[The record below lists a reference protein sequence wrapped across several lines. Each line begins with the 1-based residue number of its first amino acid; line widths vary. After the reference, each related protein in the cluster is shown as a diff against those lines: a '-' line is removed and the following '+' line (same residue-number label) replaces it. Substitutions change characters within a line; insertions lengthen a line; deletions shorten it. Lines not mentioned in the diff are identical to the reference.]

1 MKIINYFLPVTAGL
15 LIATTGIA
23 FAQQGAPGGNPAQAQ
38 MAAQMAAQEK
48 ELGITPQQKAKLTAI
63 SGKYRPK
70 LVSLNNKYD
79 PQFRALQVKMQ
90 ELQKKAYAEA
100 KPTLEAQQKEMD
112 TVLTPAQKAKI
123 KQMKAA
129 SMQRR

>member
-23 FAQQGAPGGNPAQAQ
+23 LAQQGAPSAAAQAQ
-38 MAAQMAAQEK
+38 VAAQMAAQEK

-70 LVSLNNKYD
+70 LVALNKKYD
-79 PQFRALQVKMQ
+79 PQFRALQAKMQ

-112 TVLTPAQKAKI
+112 SVLTPAQKAKI
-123 KQMKAA
+123 KQMQAA